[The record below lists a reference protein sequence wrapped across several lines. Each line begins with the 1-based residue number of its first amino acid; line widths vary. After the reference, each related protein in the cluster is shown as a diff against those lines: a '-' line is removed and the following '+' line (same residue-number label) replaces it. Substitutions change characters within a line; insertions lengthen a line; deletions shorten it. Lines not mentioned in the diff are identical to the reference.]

1 MSQETQVGDRIKAF
15 LEAHGL
21 NAYQA
26 SQKLGHE
33 KPSKVY
39 KLVNNDAKPGYD
51 TIVEL
56 LTAWPDLSPEWL
68 ILGTGPML
76 RGGAAPANDLPLFAA
91 KAPVLPERGISGG
104 RVVAV
109 TVDHTGHENI
119 LMVPLR
125 DQAAYAKRHDDPAF
139 LDKLS
144 TFRLPLFASGTFRA
158 FEVDGDELHPGIR
171 RHDVAVC
178 SFVERWD
185 LLAPGSACVV
195 VVPGSVLVRR
205 LPSPITERRQVVEL
219 LADNARI
226 APMHVPAADIIELWQ
241 VRGYLTTRVP
251 APPVRSG
258 GQPADGE

>member
-1 MSQETQVGDRIKAF
+1 MQVGDRIKAF

-76 RGGAAPANDLPLFAA
+76 RGGDTAARNDLPLFAA
-91 KAPVLPERGISGG
+91 KPPTLPERGMNSG

-125 DQAAYAKRHDDPAF
+125 DQAGYTRLYDDRSF
-139 LDKLS
+139 LDKLT

-158 FEVDGDELHPGIR
+158 FEVDGDELHPVIR

-185 LLAPGSACVV
+185 LLAPGSACLVV
-195 VVPGSVLVRR
+195 LPGAVLARR
-205 LPSPITERRQVVEL
+205 LPAPVTDRKQLVEL
-219 LADNARI
+219 QADNPDI
-226 APMHVPAADIIELWQ
+226 PPMQVPAADIIELWQ
-241 VRGYLTTRVP
+241 IRGYLSTHVP
-251 APPVRSG
+251 PSIRSG
-258 GQPADGE
+258 GRRAGDE